1 MVQGLVHNLLH
12 RYIFLTN
19 CPFIN
24 VYWFSLSP
32 LTGLIYNLLDTR
44 IVNTSLFMTSI
55 YSVVSVSFFDSQI
68 SDDFYKL
75 DKVLRNNFFVFIFV
89 QIYYFLYFVLHPWN
103 LFFHFFSYWWCI
115 IYLTDQLI
123 LSFPEFQFDSFIVF
137 PFLLN
142 LPISIF
148 FKISPSCW
156 MFK

>member
-75 DKVLRNNFFVFIFV
+75 DKVLRNNFWSLFLSKFIIFFTLFSIHE
-89 QIYYFLYFVLHPWN
+89 IYSSIFSHIDDVLFIWLIN
-103 LFFHFFSYWWCI
+103 WFFHFQNFN
-115 IYLTDQLI
+115 LI
-123 LSFPEFQFDSFIVF
+123 HL
-137 PFLLN
+137 
-142 LPISIF
+142 
-148 FKISPSCW
+148 
-156 MFK
+156 